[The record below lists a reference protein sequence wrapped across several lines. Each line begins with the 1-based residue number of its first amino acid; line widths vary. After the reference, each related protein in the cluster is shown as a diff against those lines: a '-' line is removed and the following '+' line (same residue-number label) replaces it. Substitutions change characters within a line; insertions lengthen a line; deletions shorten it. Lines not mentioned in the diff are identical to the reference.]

1 MKFETGIEVSGITR
15 VMINK
20 SQLWEKVCHAGGCT
34 EWQLHE
40 MPVYKSQED
49 MATWIKLMVF
59 SGKYR
64 AWVHGDTINIVRR
77 VVK

>member
-1 MKFETGIEVSGITR
+1 MKFENGIEVSGIER
-15 VMINK
+15 VIIDRTEK
-20 SQLWEKVCHAGGCT
+20 KLWEKVRRSGCI

-40 MPVYKSQED
+40 MPAYKSLDD
-49 MATWIKLMVF
+49 MATWIKLMVL

-77 VVK
+77 GK